1 MFRLNQLLFLI
12 ACSVLFLSSCISTQA
27 RWEKKNYQP
36 QKGGVVYYNPKP
48 NLFDP
53 TVVEKRQQDAKMKM
67 ISFCDPS
74 KPEVISEKVEEKVI
88 GQSTNYS
95 SNQTNPTSS
104 YYSRE
109 TSKKDGTTQK
119 ESGYR
124 SSPYS
129 YSSGGSVSK
138 DIIQNRVYI
147 TFQCN

>member
-12 ACSVLFLSSCISTQA
+12 TFCVLFLSSCISTQSH
-27 RWEKKNYQP
+27 WEKKNYKP

-48 NLFDP
+48 NIFDS
-53 TVVEKRQQDAKMKM
+53 TAVDKRQQDAKMKM

-74 KPEVISEKVEEKVI
+74 KPEVVSEKLEEKVV

-95 SNQTNPTSS
+95 SNQKNPTSS

-119 ESGYR
+119 ERGYR

-129 YSSGGSVSK
+129 YSSGSSTSTN
-138 DIIQNRVYI
+138 IIQNRVYI